1 MADFKQKIWIKTYG
15 CQMNMRDSETLKA
28 LLLEAGHTIV
38 ENEADAEIVLLNTC
52 SIRDLAESKAIGKAG
67 RLLKNKRKNK
77 HYRVGI
83 LGCMASRQK
92 EKLLKVLPELDWIIP
107 PQKLSDVPNII
118 QETLEKDIHNCTI
131 ANIPDGF
138 AFECYEQKLP
148 TSPCRFVP
156 IQQGCNMRCS
166 YCIVPTTR
174 GDQQNRPLDSI
185 LGEIQQAV
193 VESGVKEVTL
203 LGQIV
208 NTYFDRASNT
218 NFVKLIHKVHAI
230 EGLERIRFMSPH
242 PAFFNED
249 LIECYAEL
257 PKLCPS
263 IHLPIQSGS
272 NRILEEMHRH
282 YTREKILKIVNDL
295 RKIQPQMAIS
305 TDIIVG
311 YPGETEEDFQQTYD
325 LFDEIGF
332 DMAYIFK
339 YSPRPTTSAA
349 DQQKTALG
357 ISESVKEERN
367 QRLLTL
373 LTHYSTCYNQQF
385 LNTSQKVLVESRAHR
400 GENRFWGRNVYNKK
414 IIFSGSEDLIGT
426 FQNIYIE
433 KTSSSVLEGRCV

>member
-1 MADFKQKIWIKTYG
+1 MADLRRKIWIKTYG

-28 LLLEAGHTIV
+28 LLSEVGHTIV
-38 ENEADAEIVLLNTC
+38 EKESDAEIALLNTC

-67 RLLKNKRKNK
+67 RLLKNKQKNAR
-77 HYRVGI
+77 YRVGI

-92 EKLLKVLPELDWIIP
+92 AQLLKILPDLDWIIP
-107 PQKLSDVPNII
+107 PQNLSEVPEII
-118 QETLEKDIHNCTI
+118 RETLEKDAQTCTV
-131 ANIPDGF
+131 ANIPE
-138 AFECYEQKLP
+138 AFEFRCYEQKLP

-174 GDQQNRPLDSI
+174 GEQQNRPAESI
-185 LGEIQQAV
+185 LYEIRQAV
-193 VESGVKEVTL
+193 ADGVKEVTL

-208 NTYFDRASNT
+208 NAYFDKNSGT
-218 NFVKLIHKVHAI
+218 NFVKLLHDIHAI
-230 EGLERIRFMSPH
+230 DGLERMRFMSPH
-242 PAFFNED
+242 PAFFSED
-249 LIECYAEL
+249 LIKCYAEL

-272 NRILEEMHRH
+272 NRILEAMRRR
-282 YTREKILKIVNDL
+282 YTREKILQIISDL
-295 RKIQPQMAIS
+295 RKLQPQIAIS

-325 LFDEIGF
+325 LFDTIGF

-339 YSPRPTTSAA
+339 YSPRPTTTAA
-349 DQQKTALG
+349 EQQKTELG
-357 ISESVKEERN
+357 ISEAVKEERN

-373 LTHYSTCYNQQF
+373 LTHYSTRYNAQF
-385 LNTSQKVLVESRAHR
+385 LHTTQPILVEGQAHR
-400 GENRFWGRNVYNKK
+400 GEHRFWGRNVYNKK
-414 IIFSGSEDLIGT
+414 IIFSGTADLIGT

-433 KTSSSVLEGRCV
+433 KTSSSVLEGRL

>member
-1 MADFKQKIWIKTYG
+1 MADFYRKIWIKTYG

-38 ENEADAEIVLLNTC
+38 EDEAEAEIALLNTC

-67 RLLKNKRKNK
+67 RLLKNKRKNAR
-77 HYRVGI
+77 YRVGI

-92 EKLLKVLPELDWIIP
+92 VQLLKVLPGLDWIIP
-107 PQKLSDVPNII
+107 PQKLSDVPEII
-118 QETLEKDIHNCTI
+118 RETLENDAQTCTI
-131 ANIPDGF
+131 AGEPD
-138 AFECYEQKLP
+138 AFEFACYERKLP

-174 GDQQNRPLDSI
+174 GEQQNRPKVSI
-185 LGEIQQAV
+185 LNEIQQAV
-193 VESGVKEVTL
+193 ADGVKEVTL

-208 NTYFDRASNT
+208 NAYFDKTSGT
-218 NFVKLIHKVHAI
+218 NFTELLRAVNAI
-230 EGLERIRFMSPH
+230 DGLERIRFMSPH
-242 PAFFNED
+242 PAFFNEA
-249 LIECYAEL
+249 LIQCYAEL

-272 NRILEEMHRH
+272 NRILEAMRRR
-282 YTREKILKIVNDL
+282 YTREKILQIVGDL
-295 RKIQPQMAIS
+295 RKIQPKIAIS

-311 YPGETEEDFQQTYD
+311 FPGETEEDFQQTYD
-325 LFDEIGF
+325 LFDTIGF

-339 YSPRPTTSAA
+339 YSPRPTTTAA
-349 DQQKTALG
+349 EQQKTELG

-373 LTHYSTCYNQQF
+373 LTRYSTNYNHQF
-385 LNTSQKVLVESRAHR
+385 LHTTQSILVEGRAHR
-400 GENRFWGRNVYNKK
+400 GEDRFWGRNIYNKK
-414 IIFSGSEDLIGT
+414 IIFTGTYDLIGS

-433 KTSSSVLEGRCV
+433 KTSSSVLEGQRC

>member
-148 TSPCRFVP
+148 TSSCRFVP

-272 NRILEEMHRH
+272 NRILEEMYRH

-433 KTSSSVLEGRCV
+433 KTSSSVLEGRCI